1 MMPEP
6 IKRSLFW
13 ILLVSFLF
21 LPGIPASAQ
30 PEPEEELITMNFE
43 DADIRIL
50 IKFISELV
58 QKNFIIDEKIKGKV
72 TVISPE
78 KITVAEAYR
87 VFESILE
94 VKGFTLVPAGK
105 VTKIVP
111 KGEAK
116 TRGIETGTGKS
127 LLPSERGDEF
137 ITRIIRLEYVNVDEL
152 LNLVRPLFSKDG
164 NIQSYKATNTLIMT
178 ELKSNL
184 YRILKIINELDVKGY
199 HAELYVIPLHYAS
212 VKTVSDHLNKILEQ
226 GAVTGARQPVR
237 RTARTPATTGRASV
251 AGVSAAAKII
261 SDERT
266 NSLIVLATRN
276 DYETITNLVQK
287 LDVEAPEGRGRVNI
301 YYLQNAVA
309 EEIVSVLNEFISGI
323 KTLEKTEGG
332 VKGTVRLPTETDVKI
347 VADKSTNALIISAD
361 PEDYEQI
368 RDVLEKLD
376 IPRSQV
382 LIEALFME
390 VRGTDTLSVGVEW
403 VAFGG
408 TVGTDNSIDRLGFGG
423 SLTGGGALPAI
434 IGDINDRTLPSPG
447 SLGGGFSLG
456 VFGNFI
462 DIDGLEFPSIG
473 ALIRAV
479 ATRSDTNIL
488 ATPQILTMD
497 NEEAEIII
505 GENRP
510 FVTQARSDQGVND
523 VFQSFDYQDVG
534 LTLKVTPH
542 ISQNRTVRLEIFQ
555 EISRVDELA
564 TEATG
569 ATAPVTTK
577 RSADTAVVVGDGRT
591 IVIAGLI
598 EDDVNATARK
608 VPCLGDLP
616 WLGYLFK
623 SSTNTT
629 GKTNLMIFIT
639 PHIVTNPVEA
649 AQLSEKRFEDYM
661 EFKVYETRDPDIDFY
676 GQQLKKQRLK
686 QLKRQ
691 APYLPI
697 EEPLNIEELKIEDHQ
712 DSDPAIPSPEV
723 DPPDQDDDKDMEK
736 DPQSKINLNGPSEKT
751 AVKGNGEAL
760 EGSGSGT
767 AVPIPE
773 TTHVQSSAIPPPQEP
788 AEQKSEEN
796 QKNGP
801 SKMEASQSAEMTT
814 DRYLVRT
821 GVYVNPDNLNRQ
833 IELYKK
839 QGLNPYT
846 LTKTVTKNQYDL
858 HLGPLEN
865 LSDFDRITASA
876 KTEELNVWKYNK
888 GGNLYALVNSSRE
901 QEVLKTFADQWESRG
916 IPSIMKNR
924 TIQKEIYWIIMGE
937 YATRE
942 EAEKTKRSLMELNID
957 SLIITTRSSGETGKG

>member
-1 MMPEP
+1 MPEP

-21 LPGIPASAQ
+21 LPAIPASAQ
-30 PEPEEELITMNFE
+30 PEPEDELITMNFE

-72 TVISPE
+72 TIISPE
-78 KITVAEAYR
+78 KITVTEAYR

-105 VTKIVP
+105 VIKIVP

-116 TRGIETGTGKS
+116 TRGIETGTGKT
-127 LLPSERGDEF
+127 LLPSEREDEF
-137 ITRIIRLEYVNVDEL
+137 ITRIIRLEYVNVDEM

-199 HAELYVIPLHYAS
+199 HAELYVIPLQYAS

-226 GAVTGARQPVR
+226 GAVATARRQPAR
-237 RTARTPATTGRASV
+237 RTARTPATTGTATV

-276 DYETITNLVQK
+276 DYETITQLVQK

-323 KTLEKTEGG
+323 KTLEQTEQG
-332 VKGTVRLPTETDVKI
+332 VQRTVRLPTETDVKI
-347 VADKSTNALIISAD
+347 VADKATNALIISAD
-361 PEDYEQI
+361 PEDYEQV
-368 RDVLEKLD
+368 REVLEKLD

-390 VRGTDTLSVGVEW
+390 VRGTDTLNVGVEW

-408 TVGTDNSIDRLGFGG
+408 TVGTDNSIDRLGFGT
-423 SLTGGGALPAI
+423 SLTGGGALPSI
-434 IGDINDRTLPSPG
+434 IGDINDRTIPSG
-447 SLGGGFSLG
+447 SLGAGFSLG

-473 ALIRAV
+473 ALVTAV

-542 ISQNRTVRLEIFQ
+542 ISQNRSVRLEIFQ

-564 TEATG
+564 TESTG

-577 RSADTAVVVGDGRT
+577 RSADTAVVVQDGHT

-598 EDDVNATARK
+598 QDDVNTTSRK

-616 WLGYLFK
+616 WFGYLFK
-623 SSTNTT
+623 SDTNST
-629 GKTNLMIFIT
+629 GKTNLMIFLT
-639 PHIVTNPVEA
+639 PHIVTNPSEA
-649 AQLSEKRFEDYM
+649 AQLSDKRFQDYN
-661 EFKVYETRDPDIDFY
+661 EFKVYETRDPELDFY
-676 GQQLKKQRLK
+676 GQRLQLQRSK
-686 QLKRQ
+686 QLERH

-697 EEPLNIEELKIEDHQ
+697 EDPFRKQEPKIEDHQ
-712 DSDPAIPSPEV
+712 KSDPAINSPEV
-723 DPPDQDDDKDMEK
+723 DSPDQDDDKDMEK
-736 DPQSKINLNGPSEKT
+736 EPQSKINLNGPSEKT
-751 AVKGNGEAL
+751 AVKVTGEAL
-760 EGSGSGT
+760 EGSGAT
-767 AVPIPE
+767 VPVQE
-773 TTHVQSSAIPPPQEP
+773 TTHVQSSAMAPPEEP
-788 AEQKSEEN
+788 VDQTVGENPKNLSLNMEET
-796 QKNGP
+796 QPTRMK
-801 SKMEASQSAEMTT
+801 T

-865 LSDFDRITASA
+865 LSDFDRITASP
-876 KTEELNVWKYNK
+876 KTEEFNVWKYNK

-901 QEVLKTFADQWESRG
+901 QEVLKTFADQWESQG
-916 IPSIMKNR
+916 IPSVMKNR

-942 EAEKTKRSLMELNID
+942 EAEMTKQTLKDLNID
-957 SLIITTRSSGETGKG
+957 SLIIITRSSGDTGKG